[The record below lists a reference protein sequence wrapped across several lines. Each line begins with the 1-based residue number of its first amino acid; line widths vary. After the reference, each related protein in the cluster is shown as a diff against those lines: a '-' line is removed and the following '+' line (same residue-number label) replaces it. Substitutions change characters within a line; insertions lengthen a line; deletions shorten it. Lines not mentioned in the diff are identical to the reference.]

1 MTVKI
6 RRIAKRGYLWIPVLV
21 AAGLKYYLISSGS
34 VPFNADEA
42 IVALMARHIVEGEFP
57 LFFYGQA
64 YMGSLDAVLISLGFR
79 AFGEHVWVIRVVQAA
94 LYLGTTAVSAELGYR
109 FFGSKTIGLISGL
122 LVAVPAVNVA
132 LYTTVTLGG
141 YGELLLI
148 GNLLILLTMNMI
160 DKIKGPGNDVLGLF
174 WQASAWGVFSG
185 LGFWAFGFSLIY
197 IIPAGILLF
206 YHSVKCHRRLNS
218 WIVWGGVLGGLLVGA
233 IPLWIFIY
241 QNDFRVL
248 VNELTG
254 GAIAN
259 VNQIPVLLK
268 PFQRLFSLYLLGSTV
283 IMGMR
288 PPWTVNWLMLPL
300 IPFTLAFW
308 MGVFVSGIRKM
319 FSESTDITKGVLL
332 GGVVIVLLGGF
343 LFSPFGND
351 PSGRYFIPLVVPL
364 SLLGARMIVSWAKGR
379 QLVIIT
385 LTGLILLFNLGG
397 IIQSVKKF
405 PPGLTTQFDAVT
417 QVDHRDMDRLIRFLD
432 QEGVDRGYTNYWVA
446 YPLAFLSDEE
456 LVFIPRLP
464 YHHDFRY
471 TERDD
476 RYPPYVPLVEESKQ
490 IGYITTNHPALNEY
504 LRSQFIS
511 RGVDW
516 SEAQIGDYQVFYNLS
531 QIVRPEDIYL
541 GTSTANQ

>member
-1 MTVKI
+1 MTGKM
-6 RRIAKRGYLWIPVLV
+6 RKIAKRGYLWIPVLI
-21 AAGLKYYLISSGS
+21 AAGLKMYLISSGS

-79 AFGEHVWVIRVVQAA
+79 VFGEHVWVIRAVQAA

-109 FFGSKTIGLISGL
+109 LFKSKTIGLIGGL

-132 LYTTVTLGG
+132 LYTTATLGG

-148 GNLLILLTMNMI
+148 GNLLILLTMSMI
-160 DKIKGPGNDVLGLF
+160 DKLKRPGNDIWCLF
-174 WQASAWGVFSG
+174 WQASAWGVLTG
-185 LGFWAFGFSLIY
+185 LGLWAFGFSLVY
-197 IIPAGILLF
+197 IIPAGFLLL

-218 WIVWGGVLGGLLVGA
+218 WILWGGVLGGFLIGA
-233 IPLWIFIY
+233 VPLWIFIY
-241 QNDFRVL
+241 QNDFGVL

-268 PFQRLFSLYLLGSTV
+268 PFQRLFSLFLLGSTV
-283 IMGMR
+283 IVGMR
-288 PPWTVNWLMLPL
+288 PPWAVDWLMLPL
-300 IPFTLAFW
+300 IPFALAFW
-308 MGVFVSGIRKM
+308 MGVMIFGARKM
-319 FSESTDITKGVLL
+319 FSKSTDISKGVLL

-351 PSGRYFIPLVVPL
+351 PSGRYFVPLVVPL
-364 SLLGARMIVSWAKGR
+364 SLLGARMIVAWAKGR
-379 QLVIIT
+379 KLVMVL

-397 IIQSVKKF
+397 IIQSVKRF

-417 QVDHRDMDRLIRFLD
+417 QVDHREMDRLIRFLD

-476 RYPPYVPLVEESKQ
+476 RYPPYVPLVEKSKQ

-516 SEAQIGDYQVFYNLS
+516 TEAQIGDYQVFYDLS

-541 GTSTANQ
+541 GISTANK